1 MHRVLVNNGS
11 SADILYYP
19 TFQQV
24 GINKEQ
30 LVLINA
36 TLLGFE
42 GTRVFSL
49 GAVTLSV
56 TVGDYPQQSLRT

>member
-11 SADILYYP
+11 LADILYYP
-19 TFQQV
+19 TFQQM

-30 LVLINA
+30 LVLISA
-36 TLLGFE
+36 PLLGFE